1 MENLTPVQ
9 VVSKETIP
17 QLSFSKSHLSKQ
29 NPRIRRELDLAMR
42 GGNSNKIKYNIEFS
56 TNTGVKQVETTVW
69 AAGEKYVC
77 LKGGV
82 WIPIANIIN
91 IRTL

>member
-1 MENLTPVQ
+1 MENNTPTQLVE
-9 VVSKETIP
+9 KENIP
-17 QLSFSKSHLSKQ
+17 QLSFSKTSQRKL
-29 NPRIRRELDLAMR
+29 NPSILKELDLAMR
-42 GGNSNKIKYNIEFS
+42 GGNTDKIKYRIEFS

-82 WIPIANIIN
+82 WIPIANILS
-91 IRTL
+91 IRSL